1 MVSVSQQK
9 LRTRNKEAKKKQN
22 KTKQKKQKIK
32 SKKLR
37 SWVSK
42 KTRISKRHTEK
53 QTSENQNGFFIAM
66 PTLVV
71 VVSSTTVFIYSKIEN
86 QFPGKGKK
94 KKHVSNW
101 SLID

>member
-53 QTSENQNGFFIAM
+53 QTSQSVKTSQNGFFIAV
-66 PTLVV
+66 PTFGCCGLKYYSSYSVIVRVSVV
-71 VVSSTTVFIYSKIEN
+71 LKRTVV
-86 QFPGKGKK
+86 G
-94 KKHVSNW
+94 
-101 SLID
+101 D